1 MMPDVKCLFY
11 GEGLVQAMMKDY
23 TPNPKSGSVIAFN
36 RPELISAEYRELNT
50 RLHKENLAYGVG
62 AGKYAPTVIKLVKA
76 CEAESILDY
85 GCGKGYLAKALP
97 FPIWEY
103 DPAVPGKDSE
113 PRPADLVCCLDV
125 LEHVEPDK
133 LLYVLDDL
141 RRVTRKV
148 GYFVIH
154 TGPSSKNLA
163 DGRNAHLIQKDA
175 QWWKAK
181 LKKFFTVAQLFA
193 TKPLVHVVVGPKTT
207 KINGDS

>member
-1 MMPDVKCLFY
+1 
-11 GEGLVQAMMKDY
+11 
-23 TPNPKSGSVIAFN
+23 
-36 RPELISAEYRELNT
+36 
-50 RLHKENLAYGVG
+50 
-62 AGKYAPTVIKLVKA
+62 
-76 CEAESILDY
+76 
-85 GCGKGYLAKALP
+85 
-97 FPIWEY
+97 
-103 DPAVPGKDSE
+103 
-113 PRPADLVCCLDV
+113 